1 MVDQSRLIECFSAY
15 FSSPSDVGVR
25 DELLSVVVGHGVP
38 FFGELE
44 GCVPGGVPCARL
56 YSNGS
61 FGGGSVFELP
71 FSHFWLFGVERFL
84 KSGGVGFSIGL
95 HLVAGSEISF
105 TRSDFNSWCGGWLRV
120 GYGVDPFLLRRRLL
134 GLFGLFGGLN
144 LVGRN
149 FVFLF
154 LFGDV
159 GFRDVLSG
167 LFLDKVLFSVVNTD
181 DVPFFDSGFVL
192 VNDQMMDWGSG
203 VGFWGCR
210 FGVRHFLPLF
220 NLGGLGVPLGVGG
233 NLLGFGGGGL
243 VDDFLVCDGGVFRC
257 GCGLWGVDSTFI
269 SHFCGQLFDVCGGLV
284 DVSKLVVGLF
294 GFRLL
299 QFLQVFDVLTVFYVV
314 GFGGVGELGVGLD
327 RLFEFFR
334 GKYRVVN
341 FVRGSCFFVGRK
353 RPVCWSGGGVRV
365 SSFMEGS

>member
-1 MVDQSRLIECFSAY
+1 MANTKLLEHQKAVYVKNLVSDDLLKFFTNALI
-15 FSSPSDVGVR
+15 R
-25 DELLSVVVGHGVP
+25 QSVVYPRSGDTQVP
-38 FFGELE
+38 NALSIMDHEILFETLLERIWPTMEQIIGEELI
-44 GCVPGGVPCARL
+44 PTYAYARL

-61 FGGGSVFELP
+61 LGDGSVFKLP

-144 LVGRN
+144 LLGRS

-154 LFGDV
+154 LFGNV
-159 GFRDVLSG
+159 GFRGVLSG
-167 LFLDKVLFSVVNTD
+167 LFLDKVLLSVVNTD
-181 DVPFFDSGFVL
+181 DVPFFDSCGVL

-220 NLGGLGVPLGVGG
+220 CLGGLGVPLGVGG

-243 VDDFLVCDGGVFRC
+243 VDDFLVCDDN
-257 GCGLWGVDSTFI
+257 LYI
-269 SHFCGQLFDVCGGLV
+269 
-284 DVSKLVVGLF
+284 
-294 GFRLL
+294 
-299 QFLQVFDVLTVFYVV
+299 
-314 GFGGVGELGVGLD
+314 
-327 RLFEFFR
+327 
-334 GKYRVVN
+334 N
-341 FVRGSCFFVGRK
+341 
-353 RPVCWSGGGVRV
+353 
-365 SSFMEGS
+365 